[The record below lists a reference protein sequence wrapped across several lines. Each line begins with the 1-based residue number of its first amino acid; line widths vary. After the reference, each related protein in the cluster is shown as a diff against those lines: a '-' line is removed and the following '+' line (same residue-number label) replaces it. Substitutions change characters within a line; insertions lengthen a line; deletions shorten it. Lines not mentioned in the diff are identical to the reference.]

1 MSKTNPVVLDGDQI
15 KLRLQAELTAHQ
27 TPVHVDWVRFTCL
40 LRSVTPDFLTR
51 RGPVLPT
58 RDMLAKRSV
67 ASVGRMIV
75 NKKPDLYDEEH
86 GLGTSLSIS
95 EQDRV
100 HRLIR
105 CTLEAF
111 EKEHQTPAFQWASAQ
126 ALELAKEIVEALGED
141 FAVSP
146 EIKGGKDFYK
156 YSFIIERQGYPCGW
170 VGFMAGS
177 NSHSA
182 QAQNQ
187 TIHANIEGHACT
199 FAAAGWTDRIADVID
214 KHEAKITRADLA
226 LDLFEG
232 GIDMDALK
240 AEYLAGNFDVRG
252 RRPQTNVKGD
262 WFNGRERSFYV
273 GSRKNGKETNI
284 YEKGDQLFGREA
296 DSPWIRVELRY
307 GDQNRVLPSDIF
319 RRPADFFA
327 GASDWHQLQLVKHE
341 DSVVP
346 QKIAV
351 HKALPLQTVKA
362 EISRNLRWAFT
373 SAAPTISAAF
383 KFLSESEFLE
393 LCDWRK
399 HKLPGRVRFA
409 WRLLCINQ
417 RGRCWPHLAP
427 RLTKPATKEK
437 PHEDESATSPVW
449 YRWQ

>member
-1 MSKTNPVVLDGDQI
+1 MSKTNPIVVEGDQI
-15 KLRLQAELTAHQ
+15 KLRLQAERTAHN
-27 TPVHVDWVRFTCL
+27 TPIHVDWVRFTCL

-67 ASVGRMIV
+67 ASVGRMV
-75 NKKPDLYDEEH
+75 VHKPRYNDE
-86 GLGTSLSIS
+86 LSES

-105 CTLEAF
+105 CTLEAY
-111 EKEHQTPAFQWASAQ
+111 EAEHQTPAFQWASGQ
-126 ALELAKEIVEALGED
+126 ALELAKEIVEALGEE
-141 FAVSP
+141 FEVSP

-156 YSFIIERQGYPCGW
+156 YSFIIERKGHPCGW

-199 FAAAGWTDRIADVID
+199 FAAAGWTDRIADLID

-226 LDLFEG
+226 LDLFDG
-232 GIDMDALK
+232 GLDMDGLK
-240 AEYLAGNFDVRG
+240 DLYLSGGFDVRG
-252 RRPQTNVKGD
+252 RRPQTDVKGD
-262 WFNGRERSFYV
+262 WVNGRERSFYV

-296 DSPWIRVELRY
+296 NSPWVRIELRY

-341 DSVVP
+341 APAIP
-346 QKIAV
+346 QKISV

-373 SAAPTISAAF
+373 SAAPTIAAAF
-383 KFLSESEFLE
+383 KYLSESEFLE

-399 HKLPGRVRFA
+399 HKLPGRLRKFSESD
-409 WRLLCINQ
+409 LLGAFSVTNS
-417 RGRCWPHLAP
+417 GGGAGHTLLA
-427 RLTKPATKEK
+427 A
-437 PHEDESATSPVW
+437 
-449 YRWQ
+449 